1 VHFRRNSYLDP
12 SQTWLEFTFTVTA
25 TGTPQLDGSANSL
38 IKKIEVY
45 SSAGSNLLES
55 IDQYGVLFQAC
66 SNVVNDVDDMSS
78 ASSVCEGYDAPYGA
92 AFTVGTNLV
101 SSYANRSTRAREV
114 NGTVLTAGTYTFA
127 LPLMCM
133 VGTLGDKYI
142 PLHALAA
149 DLRVE
154 ITWQTWIAAVNTAI
168 STFSGDSGSAA
179 AAAVISGSNS
189 IGTIVPAYQTGA
201 ITALSAFTGSVGNV
215 FLNCG
220 IVQISDDAQAAID
233 AMTGGIY
240 TWHGESW

>member
-1 VHFRRNSYLDP
+1 
-12 SQTWLEFTFTVTA
+12 VTA
-25 TGTPQLDGSANSL
+25 TGTPQLDGSAHSL

-55 IDQYGVLFQAC
+55 IDQYGVLYQAC
-66 SNVVNDVDDMSS
+66 ANVVDDVDDMSS
-78 ASSVCEGYDAPYGA
+78 AGSVCEGYDAPYSAVSTLGG
-92 AFTVGTNLV
+92 FTART
-101 SSYANRSTRAREV
+101 TRAREV
-114 NGTVLTAGTYTFA
+114 NGAVLTAGTYTFA

-154 ITWQTWIAAVNTAI
+154 ITWQTWISTVNSAVSTFTSDNTAVTAI
-168 STFSGDSGSAA
+168 TAGT
-179 AAAVISGSNS
+179 NS

-201 ITALSAFTGSVGNV
+201 ITALSAFTGTVGNV

-220 IVQISDDAQAAID
+220 IVQISVSRTCFARLISNHVL
-233 AMTGGIY
+233 T
-240 TWHGESW
+240 HRSL